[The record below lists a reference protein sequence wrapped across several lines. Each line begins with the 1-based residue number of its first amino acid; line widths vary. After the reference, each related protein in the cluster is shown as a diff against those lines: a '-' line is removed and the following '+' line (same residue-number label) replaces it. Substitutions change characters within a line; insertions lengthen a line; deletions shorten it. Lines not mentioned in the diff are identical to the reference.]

1 MPKFPVFSVKWTVS
15 AATLSS
21 PYQTSTLSSGS
32 SQVTV
37 RSSCGSGG
45 SPTVGKAVSR
55 ESLVEQQLRELRE
68 EQRRLQE
75 EASRLAQER
84 RKFEVRRISFFLSWI
99 SPPLFFYSNA
109 IPDDML
115 ARRNFI

>member
-1 MPKFPVFSVKWTVS
+1 M
-15 AATLSS
+15 
-21 PYQTSTLSSGS
+21 
-32 SQVTV
+32 
-37 RSSCGSGG
+37 
-45 SPTVGKAVSR
+45 GKAVSR

-99 SPPLFFYSNA
+99 SPPPFFYSNA